1 MNWWESIIVG
11 LKGLGVHK
19 VRAFLSMLGIIF
31 GVSSVMAVLSVVEGA
46 RAEMMKQLRAL
57 GSNSVLVQFRRL
69 NSERVKRLKHVPRGL
84 TVTEAQ
90 TLARQCKLI
99 EAHAPLRKSTVQ
111 VSLGGRTL
119 DCEVVGTTHDFL
131 RVSDFE
137 VIEGRWLVRADERDC
152 RRVCVLEEE
161 IRQELFPL
169 RSSLREKII
178 VNHEYYTV
186 VGVLRGKEVSDSKV
200 KVVDIK
206 KLNRRIYIPLS
217 CSLHRTNQSGPHTE
231 IDEIAM
237 KVTSADHVRTA
248 AAVIDR
254 FFEKAHEAEGVPLS
268 DRNYQVKIALD
279 LFKQTQKTQVVF
291 DIVMGCSAG
300 ISLLVGGIG
309 IMNIMLANVNERRRE
324 VGIRRSVGARES
336 DILRQFMIEALG
348 ICLFGGV
355 LGVGLGLG
363 LTWGIAHFAEW
374 KTLVSIKGLVLSLAV
389 SLTDGLVFGTYPAWK
404 AAKLD
409 PIEALRYE

>member
-1 MNWWESIIVG
+1 
-11 LKGLGVHK
+11 LT
-19 VRAFLSMLGIIF
+19 
-31 GVSSVMAVLSVVEGA
+31 
-46 RAEMMKQLRAL
+46 AL
-57 GSNSVLVQFRRL
+57 
-69 NSERVKRLKHVPRGL
+69 
-84 TVTEAQ
+84 
-90 TLARQCKLI
+90 
-99 EAHAPLRKSTVQ
+99 
-111 VSLGGRTL
+111 
-119 DCEVVGTTHDFL
+119 
-131 RVSDFE
+131 
-137 VIEGRWLVRADERDC
+137 
-152 RRVCVLEEE
+152 
-161 IRQELFPL
+161 
-169 RSSLREKII
+169 
-178 VNHEYYTV
+178 
-186 VGVLRGKEVSDSKV
+186 
-200 KVVDIK
+200 
-206 KLNRRIYIPLS
+206 
-217 CSLHRTNQSGPHTE
+217 
-231 IDEIAM
+231 
-237 KVTSADHVRTA
+237 
-248 AAVIDR
+248 
-254 FFEKAHEAEGVPLS
+254 
-268 DRNYQVKIALD
+268 RNYQVKIALD